1 MQDNPLSALGRLTQ
15 ALTGRRWSAIG
26 IELLLIVVGI
36 LVALSIDDWA
46 QDRENQRTEQDYLQ
60 ILSRDLQQMTEQ
72 LLSYIDFEVS
82 MAKSGATV
90 LKTLSGDGYEQQ
102 GEAVRGH
109 LSSMGSRRTLQL
121 VSAAYTDLTSTGN
134 LQLIRSRDL
143 RDQLLRYFA
152 EVARVERVIEKNNT
166 TFIDTIYYEFLIE
179 AEITWAPANWQSLDS
194 AMGEADGLFFELV
207 GPNIV
212 YPVDSIMTLPAGS
225 KLWDDIR
232 RMCVLRVRVSAVGQ
246 SLASRLID
254 ESKQLRVAI
263 DQELHRLSR

>member
-1 MQDNPLSALGRLTQ
+1 MPHKLRSSAMRTTPDKDVQDNPLSALGRLTQ

-109 LSSMGSRRTLQL
+109 LSSMGSRRTA
-121 VSAAYTDLTSTGN
+121 S
-134 LQLIRSRDL
+134 
-143 RDQLLRYFA
+143 
-152 EVARVERVIEKNNT
+152 
-166 TFIDTIYYEFLIE
+166 
-179 AEITWAPANWQSLDS
+179 
-194 AMGEADGLFFELV
+194 
-207 GPNIV
+207 
-212 YPVDSIMTLPAGS
+212 
-225 KLWDDIR
+225 
-232 RMCVLRVRVSAVGQ
+232 VGQ
-246 SLASRLID
+246 CRLY
-254 ESKQLRVAI
+254 
-263 DQELHRLSR
+263 